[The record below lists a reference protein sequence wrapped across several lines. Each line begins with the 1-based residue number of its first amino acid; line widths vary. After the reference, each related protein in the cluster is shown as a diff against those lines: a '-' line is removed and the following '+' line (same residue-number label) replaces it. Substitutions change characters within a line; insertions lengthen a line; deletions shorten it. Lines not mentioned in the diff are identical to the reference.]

1 MKIAV
6 WTVTR
11 RAGENSKKIKE
22 VIPVD
27 IFTLKKFNVEKT
39 IEIENFTIELEDKF
53 LKYDAHIFVMA
64 TGIVVRK
71 ISCMLKNKDV
81 DPAIIVIDENIN
93 FAISL
98 VSGHL
103 GRANE
108 LTQKI
113 SEKLKITPI
122 ITTSTDITGKIAVDT
137 LAEKLNGQLKSLKTA
152 KEVTSYIV
160 DGKKV
165 SILLPKN
172 IIKNG
177 SVDGLI
183 LVSNREDIKI
193 TQIYPKNI
201 ILGIGCKKGI
211 SKEIILDGI
220 NEILKISNIS
230 LKSIKHIATV
240 DVKKDEIGLLEVTK
254 FLNCEL
260 IVIDRE
266 KIKTVDNKF
275 LGSDFVRKTIGVGSV
290 SEPCALLSS
299 NQNGEFLVQ
308 KYKKN
313 GVTISIYEEKINE
326 E

>member
-1 MKIAV
+1 MKIAI

-11 RAGENSKKIKE
+11 MAGENSKKIRD
-22 VIPVD
+22 VISAD
-27 IFTLKKFNVEKT
+27 IFTLKKFRVETT
-39 IEIENFTIELEDKF
+39 IEIEDFTEELKHKF
-53 LKYDAHIFVMA
+53 NKYDAHIFVMA

-71 ISCMLKNKDV
+71 IAHLLNSKEI
-81 DPAIIVIDENIN
+81 DPAVIVIDENIN

-103 GRANE
+103 GGANE
-108 LTQKI
+108 LTKEL
-113 SEKLKITPI
+113 SEKLGITPI

-137 LAEKLNGQLKSLKTA
+137 LAQKLNGQLKSLETA

-172 IIKNG
+172 MKKTG
-177 SVDGLI
+177 SAEGVI
-183 LVSNREDIKI
+183 LVSNREEIKI

-201 ILGIGCKKGI
+201 VLGIGCKRGT

-220 NEILKISNIS
+220 NEILKITNIS
-230 LKSIKHIATV
+230 IKSLKHIATV
-240 DVKKDEIGLLEVTK
+240 DIKKDEIGLLEAAK
-254 FLNCEL
+254 FLNLEL
-260 IVIDRE
+260 IIVDRK
-266 KIKTVDNKF
+266 KIKIVEDKF
-275 LGSDFVRKTIGVGSV
+275 IVSDFVRETIGVGSV
-290 SEPCALLSS
+290 SEPCAFLSS
-299 NQNGEFLVQ
+299 NQDGEFIVQ
-308 KYKKN
+308 KHIKN

>member
-11 RAGENSKKIKE
+11 GAGENSKKISD

-27 IFTLKKFNVEKT
+27 IFTLKKFNVDKT
-39 IEIENFTIELEDKF
+39 FKIDDFTQELETKF
-53 LKYDAHIFVMA
+53 NEYDAHIFVMA

-71 ISCMLKNKDV
+71 IAHMLKNKDI
-81 DPAIIVIDENIN
+81 DPGVIVIDENIN

-103 GRANE
+103 GGANE
-108 LTQKI
+108 LTKKL
-113 SEKLKITPI
+113 SEKLGITPI

-137 LAEKLNGQLKSLKTA
+137 LAQKLKGQLKSLETA

-172 IIKNG
+172 IVKSG
-177 SVDGLI
+177 SVDGVI
-183 LVSNREDIKI
+183 LVSNRAEIKI

-201 ILGIGCKKGI
+201 VLGVGCKRGTT
-211 SKEIILDGI
+211 KEIILGSI
-220 NEILKISNIS
+220 HEILKMNNIS
-230 LKSIKHIATV
+230 VKSLKHIATV
-240 DVKKDEIGLLEVTK
+240 DVKKDEIGLLEAAK
-254 FLNCEL
+254 ILNLEL
-260 IVIDRE
+260 IIVDRE
-266 KIKTVDNKF
+266 KIKTVDFKF
-275 LGSDFVRKTIGVGSV
+275 VGSDFVRKTIGVGSV

-299 NQNGEFLVQ
+299 NQDGEFIVQ
-308 KYKKN
+308 KYIKN

>member
-11 RAGENSKKIKE
+11 GAGENSKKISD

-27 IFTLKKFNVEKT
+27 IFTLKKFNVDKT
-39 IEIENFTIELEDKF
+39 FKIDDFTQELETKF
-53 LKYDAHIFVMA
+53 NEYDAHIFVMA

-71 ISCMLKNKDV
+71 IAHMLKNKDI
-81 DPAIIVIDENIN
+81 DPGVIVIDENIN

-103 GRANE
+103 GGANE
-108 LTQKI
+108 LTKKL
-113 SEKLKITPI
+113 SEKLGITPI

-137 LAEKLNGQLKSLKTA
+137 LAQKLNGQLKSLETA

-172 IIKNG
+172 IVKRG
-177 SVDGLI
+177 SVDGVI
-183 LVSNREDIKI
+183 LVSNRAEIKI

-201 ILGIGCKKGI
+201 VLGVGCKRGTT
-211 SKEIILDGI
+211 KEIILGSI
-220 NEILKISNIS
+220 HEILKMNNIS
-230 LKSIKHIATV
+230 VKSLKHIATV
-240 DVKKDEIGLLEVTK
+240 DVKKDEIGLLEVAK
-254 FLNCEL
+254 ILNLEL
-260 IVIDRE
+260 IIVDRE
-266 KIKTVDNKF
+266 KIKTVDFKF
-275 LGSDFVRKTIGVGSV
+275 VGSDFVRKTIGVGSV

-299 NQNGEFLVQ
+299 NQDGEFIVQ
-308 KYKKN
+308 KYIKN